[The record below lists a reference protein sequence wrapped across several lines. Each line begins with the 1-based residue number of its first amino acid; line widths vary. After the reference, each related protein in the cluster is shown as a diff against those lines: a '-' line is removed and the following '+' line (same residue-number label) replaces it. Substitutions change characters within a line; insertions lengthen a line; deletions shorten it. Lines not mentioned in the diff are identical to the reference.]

1 MILNLSTDLILI
13 YWKQRSWKTMFATL
27 LSLDRINRL
36 YWNINIS
43 FKWIELVK
51 KITEYTQFETFF
63 KIGSS
68 ENNSP
73 GYVIVDEIGMNFN
86 SKDAMSKRNKVFSNF
101 IFLQWKYNLSTI
113 WIAQRWS
120 SIPIDLKDLASIIFE
135 VEKINRS
142 WKTPLFKITEQVY
155 NPINLSLEFKN
166 EYIIDLIA
174 ILKHYKLE
182 YDTLDTSII
191 N

>member
-1 MILNLSTDLILI
+1 MNLNLSTDLILI
-13 YWKQRSWKTMFATL
+13 YWKQRSWKTMFTTL

-86 SKDAMSKRNKVFSNF
+86 SKDAMSKKNKVFSNF

-155 NPINLSLEFKN
+155 NPINLALDFKN

>member
-1 MILNLSTDLILI
+1 MNLNLSTDLILI
-13 YWKQRSWKTMFATL
+13 YWKQRSWKTMFTTL

-86 SKDAMSKRNKVFSNF
+86 SKDAMSKKNKVFSNF

-155 NPINLSLEFKN
+155 NPINLALDFKN
-166 EYIIDLIA
+166 EYIID
-174 ILKHYKLE
+174 
-182 YDTLDTSII
+182 
-191 N
+191 